1 MRIWICLWCFCMLF
15 ESQNPQLHEKNY
27 QCIFLFSPKNFH
39 FFVFHIRNKA
49 ILVWNNMRVSR
60 CVIFGWTTLMNSNI
74 VFQMSDSFQAYAT
87 YFFTSTALVG
97 ELLLKT
103 RDTEVIVIFRDERLG
118 SYWLLTALTQKAR
131 LMPAV
136 PFVLHF
142 SCS

>member
-1 MRIWICLWCFCMLF
+1 
-15 ESQNPQLHEKNY
+15 
-27 QCIFLFSPKNFH
+27 
-39 FFVFHIRNKA
+39 
-49 ILVWNNMRVSR
+49 
-60 CVIFGWTTLMNSNI
+60 
-74 VFQMSDSFQAYAT
+74 MSDSLQACVT

-118 SYWLLTALTQKAR
+118 SYWLLTALTQKAC

-142 SCS
+142 S